1 MYAWANV
8 FGYSTAIPAGEG
20 DLIKFR
26 IVLLLMTAFMC
37 QVEDALTKGAAL
49 ISGGGPK
56 SDLKGKGRFFSPT
69 CLASCNNTMK
79 IMCEES
85 FGPIVGVEEV
95 FSDEEAIQKINDSKY
110 GLTSSIFTA
119 SKERALKFGED
130 LPCGTVYMNRCDTV
144 DPLLPWSGQKDS
156 GKGISLSKYGF
167 TRFTRLKAVRFCEVF
182 RIKAVL

>member
-1 MYAWANV
+1 
-8 FGYSTAIPAGEG
+8 
-20 DLIKFR
+20 
-26 IVLLLMTAFMC
+26 MTAFMC

-56 SDLKGKGRFFSPT
+56 TDLKGKGRFFSPT

-130 LPCGTVYMNRCDTV
+130 LSCGTVYMNRCDTV

-182 RIKAVL
+182 RIKAFL